1 MWRIERVLGIAE
13 KTLRYHYPEVFS
25 EDPLAGAAI
34 WEPSPK
40 ELQQVEVMAGLGL
53 SHKQIALVLG
63 ITPYVLRSQCP
74 DVLDRAEMLMNLK
87 VGANLYKM
95 ATGSI
100 TERNTIQAAIWWTKA
115 RMAWKDTSRVET
127 TGANGTPLQSQV
139 QIVLPDNGRE
149 DQQPLIEGSATSD
162 DTDDEA

>member
-13 KTLRYHYPEVFS
+13 KTLRYHYADVFS
-25 EDPLAGAAI
+25 EDPHHGMPA

-40 ELQQVEVMAGLGL
+40 ELQQIEVMAGLGL
-53 SHKQIALVLG
+53 TLKQIALVIG
-63 ITPYVLRSQCP
+63 VPQYTLRSTCP

-95 ATGSI
+95 ATGP
-100 TERNTIQAAIWWTKA
+100 TNERNTVQAAIWWTKA
-115 RMAWKDTSRVET
+115 RMGWKDVSRVES
-127 TGANGTPLQSQV
+127 TGVNGGPVENQV

-149 DQQPLIEGSATSD
+149 DKQPLIEGSAESSD
-162 DTDDEA
+162 DDLE